1 MADGSVKIESQAT
14 GPGAPGPPAKK
25 ATKVKKAKKARP
37 AKTTREPSSITF
49 PYREMDV
56 GISVA
61 LAMLE
66 AGGVPLTSEQLA
78 GVMKLQPGSGNFVL
92 KVATARIF
100 GLIANVQ
107 GKYELTNVGFS
118 IVDKD
123 DKRQRAARAEA
134 FLNVPLYRRVYDE
147 FKGKQLPPRPHGLE
161 QAFIKFGVAP
171 KQKQAARLAFD
182 KSAQQAGFFAAG
194 DDRLVEPIVGSVAP
208 LDRNRP
214 VADEP
219 SKGAEKP
226 HLMTNDASKVSGL
239 HPFIQG
245 LLDTLPAP
253 ETNWTVEGRAK
264 WLQAAA
270 HCFDLIYMGSGE
282 IHITAKSEHPRES
295 VSETARQPAHDL
307 VSNKPRGPEPVRS

>member
-1 MADGSVKIESQAT
+1 MADGSVKIETQAA
-14 GPGAPGPPAKK
+14 GPEAPE
-25 ATKVKKAKKARP
+25 VRSKKAKKARS
-37 AKTTREPSSITF
+37 AKVLRQASTITF

-56 GISVA
+56 GVSVA
-61 LAMLE
+61 LAMLG
-66 AGGVPLTSEQLA
+66 AGGVALTSEQLA
-78 GVMKLQPGSGNFVL
+78 GVMNLQPGTGNFVV

-107 GKYELTNVGFS
+107 GKYELTNLGFS

-161 QAFIKFGVAP
+161 QAFVKFGVAS
-171 KQKQAARLAFD
+171 KQKEAARLAFD
-182 KSAQQAGFFAAG
+182 KSARQAGFFAAG
-194 DDRLVEPIVGSVAP
+194 EDRLIEPIVGSVAS

-214 VADEP
+214 ASEEL
-219 SKGAEKP
+219 SIEKARS
-226 HLMTNDASKVSGL
+226 TANDGSRPSGL

-253 ETNWTVEGRAK
+253 ETNWTIEGRAK

-270 HCFDLIYMGSGE
+270 HCFDLMYMGSGE
-282 IHITAKSEHPRES
+282 IQITAKVGQEDATGSRNE
-295 VSETARQPAHDL
+295 
-307 VSNKPRGPEPVRS
+307 

>member
-1 MADGSVKIESQAT
+1 MADGSMKVDAEVL
-14 GPGAPGPPAKK
+14 PPEAPK
-25 ATKVKKAKKARP
+25 ATVKQAKKVKKA
-37 AKTTREPSSITF
+37 AKPTREPSSITF

-61 LAMLE
+61 RAMLE

-78 GVMKLQPGSGNFVL
+78 GVMKLQSRSGNFVI

-107 GKYELTNVGFS
+107 GKYELTNLGFS

-123 DKRQRAARAEA
+123 DKRQRAARAQA
-134 FLNVPLYRRVYDE
+134 FLHVPLYRRVYDE

-161 QAFIKFGVAP
+161 QAFIKFGVAS
-171 KQKQAARLAFD
+171 KQKQTARLAFD

-208 LDRNRP
+208 LDRKP
-214 VADEP
+214 ITDEP
-219 SKGAEKP
+219 GKGADKVQS
-226 HLMTNDASKVSGL
+226 TASNAPKMSGL

-245 LLDTLPAP
+245 LLERLPAP
-253 ETNWTVEGRAK
+253 DTNWTVEGRAK

-270 HCFDLIYMGSGE
+270 HCFDLIYMGDGK
-282 IHITAKSEHPRES
+282 IDITAKSEQPRES
-295 VSETARQPAHDL
+295 VSETARQSAADL
-307 VSNKPRGPEPVRS
+307 LSANKGGPEPVRS